1 MYMIKFNIKLLRLK
15 NNNMSQKD
23 LIALTGIRPSTMS
36 ALENNCSLTISI
48 AQINKLCK
56 ALNCTVGDLIEY
68 IPD

>member
-48 AQINKLCK
+48 AQINKLCNQ
-56 ALNCTVGDLIEY
+56 LHVPIH
-68 IPD
+68 